1 MGGRSVLE
9 LGILHARKMFWY
21 RLQEYVKY
29 IVQFLCKTDLE
40 DMIVNSI
47 KQVCTVK
54 LDAHYAVIVQPQV
67 KVCRWQAWCM

>member
-40 DMIVNSI
+40 DVIVNSI
-47 KQVCTVK
+47 EQVSTVKMDADYSVTVK
-54 LDAHYAVIVQPQV
+54 LKFD
-67 KVCRWQAWCM
+67 VCRW